1 MIRVLQC
8 VNNMHRAG
16 LETMLMNY
24 YRSVDRTKLQF
35 DFLTHRPEKNDYDDE
50 ILALGGR
57 VYYAP
62 RLLPQNYPTYF
73 RYMEQFW
80 ADHPEY
86 QIVHAHIDAMSYLPL
101 LTAKKAGVPARIAH
115 SHNTS
120 IDRDY
125 KYPLKLF
132 FKGRLPAVAN
142 YRCACGQ
149 EAGEFLFG
157 GADFTVI
164 PNAIEGNRFLFDVQ
178 TREEMRAELGI
189 SQGEFVVGHV
199 GRLSYQKNH
208 RFLVQI
214 FASIL
219 EKNPNA
225 LLLLVGTGE
234 KEAEIRKQTE
244 KLGING
250 RVRFLGSRDD
260 VARLYQAMDVLV
272 LPSLFEG
279 VPVVGIEAQFAD
291 LPCVF
296 SDKVPKEVKL
306 SEKTVFLSLEQP
318 PEQWAKTIL
327 TCEKAPRV
335 RGGEGALFARYNIT
349 SAHSILEDYYT
360 AIADTLR

>member
-24 YRSVDRTKLQF
+24 YRSVDRTSLQF
-35 DFLTHRPEKNDYDDE
+35 DFLTHRPEKSDYDDE

-57 VYYAP
+57 VFYAP
-62 RLLPQNYPTYF
+62 RLLPQNYPAYF
-73 RYMEQFW
+73 RYMERFW
-80 ADHPEY
+80 RDHPEY

-101 LTAKKAGVPARIAH
+101 LTAKKADVPARIAH

-125 KYPLKLF
+125 KYPLKLL
-132 FKGRLPAVAN
+132 FKGKLPTVAN

-149 EAGEFLFG
+149 AAGEFLFG

-164 PNAIEGNRFLFDVQ
+164 PNAIEGDRFLFSAN
-178 TREEMRAELGI
+178 TRAKTRAELGI
-189 SQGEFVVGHV
+189 SPEEFVVGHV

-208 RFLVQI
+208 RFLLRI
-214 FASIL
+214 FAAVL
-219 EKNPNA
+219 QQRPTA

-234 KEAEIRKQTE
+234 KEPNLRKQAAE
-244 KLGING
+244 LGISD

-260 VARLYQAMDVLV
+260 TDRLYQAMDVLA

-296 SDKVPKEVKL
+296 SDKVPKEAKI
-306 SEKTVFLSLEQP
+306 SGKTVFLSLEQP
-318 PEQWAKTIL
+318 PEAWAETIL
-327 TCEKAPRV
+327 ACGRTPRV
-335 RGGEGALFARYNIT
+335 RDGKDGLFARYNIR
-349 SAHSILEDYYT
+349 SAHSVLEDYYT
-360 AIADTLR
+360 AIAETLR